1 MLFCMLFMYTER
13 KRLYIVI
20 MIGLIKNMISLL
32 IKKSIEHE
40 VLFFGDDIYFKID
53 IGWKL

>member
-1 MLFCMLFMYTER
+1 MLFMYTER